1 MKARLKSIASESL
14 VYGLSGIISRFL
26 TLFLVPIYT
35 RVFTPTDYG
44 VLSLVSSSISVMQ
57 ILAVLGLDSAAH
69 RWFWDVEDDLDRRR
83 SIASGA
89 WCQLAAATVIGAAV
103 FLMGDQLAYWIVGR
117 RQAGVY
123 FRLAALTLPLMAV
136 GTVLQ
141 NWLRMQRRPWS
152 TMLYSLGTTLLT
164 AAFTV
169 LLVVVLRWGLT
180 GVYVAQVIGFGVG
193 GVVGL
198 LLLRDWISP
207 VHISMAR
214 LKEMLRYAVPMIPAG
229 LAYWVVGF
237 ADRYFV
243 QAYTN
248 TAQVGLYSIGS
259 SLAGGVALITG
270 AFQQAWPPFSL
281 SIHTQS
287 DARDTYAAVFLYY
300 LWFACAISAGLSLFA
315 PEIIRIL
322 ATKQYSGASSV
333 VGILALSWVMIG
345 LTYIAA
351 TGPSIVKTMRPTGI
365 AMVSA
370 AILNIALNFLL
381 VPRYGKVGSAVATLI
396 SQALT
401 PIVLFYRSQQLYH
414 IPYRFRGGVVVVAMT
429 VIIIAIGAQFGNLI
443 GWSTVLMKLALLALY
458 LPLFFLAQLATPRQV
473 SLALQDAVG
482 RRR

>member
-1 MKARLKSIASESL
+1 MKARLKSIASES
-14 VYGLSGIISRFL
+14 VIYGLSGIVSRFL

-44 VLSLVSSSISVMQ
+44 VLSLVTSSISVVG
-57 ILAVLGLDSAAH
+57 IFVVLGLDGAAH
-69 RWFWDVEDDLDRRR
+69 RWFWDAEDSLDRRR
-83 SIASGA
+83 SIASWA
-89 WCQLAAATVIGAAV
+89 WCQLAVASAIGAAV
-103 FLMGDQLAYWIVGR
+103 FLLGDQLANWIIGR
-117 RQAGVY
+117 PDAGAY
-123 FRLAALTLPLMAV
+123 FRLAALTLPLMTF

-152 TMLYSLGTTLLT
+152 TMLYSFGTTLLT
-164 AAFTV
+164 AAVTLF
-169 LLVVVLRWGLT
+169 LVVKLRRGLT
-180 GVYVAQVIGFGVG
+180 GVYVAQVIGFAVSSLIA
-193 GVVGL
+193 L

-207 VHISMAR
+207 AYARLAR
-214 LKEMLRYAVPMIPAG
+214 LKEMLRYALPMIPAG

-243 QAYTN
+243 QAYTT

-287 DARDTYAAVFLYY
+287 DSRDTYATVFLYY
-300 LWFACAISAGLSLFA
+300 LWFTCAISAGLALFA
-315 PEIIRIL
+315 PEIIRVL

-351 TGPSIVKTMRPTGI
+351 TGPAIVKTTRPTGI

-370 AILNIALNFLL
+370 AILNIALNFIL
-381 VPRYGKVGSAVATLI
+381 VPHYGKVGSAVATLI
-396 SQALT
+396 AQSLT
-401 PIVLFYRSQQLYH
+401 PIVLFYRSQQLYR
-414 IPYRFRGGVVVVAMT
+414 IPYRFSAGVAIVAMT
-429 VIIIAIGAQFGNLI
+429 LLVIAASAQFGDII
-443 GWSTVLMKLALLALY
+443 GWSTIALKVGLLALY
-458 LPLFFLAQLATPRQV
+458 VPLFFLAQLATPRQV
-473 SLALQDAVG
+473 SLALQQAAA
-482 RRR
+482 RLR

>member
-1 MKARLKSIASESL
+1 MKARLKSIASESV

-26 TLFLVPIYT
+26 TLFLVPVYT

-44 VLSLVSSSISVMQ
+44 VLSLVSSSISVVG
-57 ILAVLGLDSAAH
+57 IFVVLGLDGAAH
-69 RWFWDVEDDLDRRR
+69 RWFWDVEDGVDRRK
-83 SIASGA
+83 SIASWA
-89 WCQLAAATVIGAAV
+89 WCQLAVAAAIGAGV
-103 FLMGDQLAYWIVGR
+103 FLLGNQLADWIVGR
-117 RQAGVY
+117 RDAGTY
-123 FRLAALTLPLMAV
+123 FRLAALTLPLMTF

-164 AAFTV
+164 ASVTL
-169 LLVVVLRWGLT
+169 LLVVALRWGLT
-180 GVYVAQVIGFGVG
+180 GVYVAQVVG
-193 GVVGL
+193 YAVSTLIAL

-207 VHISMAR
+207 VYARLAR
-214 LKEMLRYAVPMIPAG
+214 LKEMLRYALPMIPAG

-259 SLAGGVALITG
+259 SLAGGIALITG

-287 DARDTYAAVFLYY
+287 DSRDTYAAVFLYY
-300 LWFACAISAGLSLFA
+300 LWFTCALSAGLALFA
-315 PEIIRIL
+315 PEIIRVL
-322 ATKQYSGASSV
+322 ATNQYSGASSV

-351 TGPSIVKTMRPTGI
+351 TGPAIVKTTRPTGI

-370 AILNIALNFLL
+370 AMLNIVLNFIL
-381 VPRYGKVGSAVATLI
+381 VPHYGKVGSAVATLI
-396 SQALT
+396 SQSLT
-401 PIVLFYRSQQLYH
+401 PIILFRRAQQLYH
-414 IPYRFRGGVVVVAMT
+414 IPYRFSAGAAIVAMT
-429 VIIIAIGAQFGNLI
+429 LVVIAAGAQFGDVI
-443 GWSTVLMKLALLALY
+443 GWSTIVLKVGLLALY
-458 LPLFFLAQLATPRQV
+458 VPLFFFAQLATPRQV
-473 SLALQDAVG
+473 SVALQQAAA
-482 RRR
+482 RLR